1 MRRIG
6 RISGR
11 AFAEWLLIMSSRSVL
26 SSSILATSLA
36 TSLLVGCT
44 DSEPKPGP
52 YRVVSTVELPSDAVS
67 PRQIEELTG
76 PLRDFVAT
84 PGPALID
91 YAELGGVEAV
101 RKLRSEIPVSLASR
115 LEGWISLEIQKAQI
129 NGKPLAEY
137 LGAMKM
143 IGQASLAKIAVASEL
158 SLEDGSRTHQITG
171 LDLGPAGLAEV
182 RVPFAGVAG
191 DNLMQQPEIT
201 VAADGSLSLG
211 DQRFG
216 ITYGAY
222 AWQGIDAASAHI
234 YGDTVRATLGA
245 AINCPALATTISKQ
259 CLLDV
264 CVNHEAE
271 LRDVCEG
278 GLDKLV
284 DFTREKFSAIKVEE
298 LHFSKGEA
306 RLVDDDGDGV
316 NDRIADGV
324 WQAELNLGLGLR
336 SVTAKF
342 SGER

>member
-1 MRRIG
+1 
-6 RISGR
+6 
-11 AFAEWLLIMSSRSVL
+11 MSSRSVL

-44 DSEPKPGP
+44 DSEPKTGP
-52 YRVVSTVELPSDAVS
+52 YRVVSTVELPSDAIS
-67 PRQIEELTG
+67 PRQIDELTG
-76 PLRDFVAT
+76 PLRDFVTA

-91 YAELGGVEAV
+91 YAELGGVAAV

-143 IGQASLAKIAVASEL
+143 IGQASLAKIAVESQL
-158 SLEDGSRTHQITG
+158 SLEDGSRMHQITG
-171 LDLGPAGLAEV
+171 IDLAPAGIDV
-182 RVPFAGVAG
+182 RVPVEGVAG
-191 DNLMQQPEIT
+191 DSLMQQPEIT

-211 DQRFG
+211 EQRFG

-222 AWQGIDAASAHI
+222 AWAGIDAASAHM
-234 YGDTVRATLGA
+234 YGETVRATLGT
-245 AINCPALATTISKQ
+245 AINCTALATTISKQ

-264 CVNHEAE
+264 CVGHEAE
-271 LRDVCEG
+271 LVEVCEG

-284 DFTREKFSAIKVEE
+284 DFTREKFATIKVEE

-342 SGER
+342 NGER